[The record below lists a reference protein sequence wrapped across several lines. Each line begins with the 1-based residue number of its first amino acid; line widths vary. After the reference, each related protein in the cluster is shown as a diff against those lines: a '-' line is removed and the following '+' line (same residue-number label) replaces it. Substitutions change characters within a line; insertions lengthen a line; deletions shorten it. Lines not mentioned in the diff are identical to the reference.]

1 MIFAAVK
8 LSNYRL
14 ATVCVGGVQVPRTF
28 QVSVYLLR
36 PHYMWFTVYNKYTF
50 EYKKQVKLKNSY
62 LPPYLGLKYM
72 YKIYMQISFHQFK
85 IQFDSSVKVS
95 NNGGHIQVVMLTYQ
109 KIGVDLSIQLQLYL

>member
-14 ATVCVGGVQVPRTF
+14 AKVCVVGVQVPRTF

-62 LPPYLGLKYM
+62 LPPYLGLKH
-72 YKIYMQISFHQFK
+72 KIYMQISFNQFK
-85 IQFDSSVKVS
+85 IQFDLSVKVS